1 MAQFGGQD
9 RTEGGQTAARLGG
22 WLQAPPFSEENTE
35 ASVVRPLGQ
44 GHTAGQHPGA
54 GLRPRCGPGQVI
66 GTSGRE
72 ARGPEAGAPAPGSR
86 CSRNMGSPS
95 LRFSALSASLST
107 CSGVPT
113 RPSPDA
119 FFGAPCV
126 FTRRQPASPNLTLPS
141 ARMLALRLPWGRLL
155 APGSELRCAP
165 PWGTSFSRVGYLHIS
180 PGSILS
186 GATSTNVLIS
196 QSSCFS

>member
-1 MAQFGGQD
+1 MASGPRSHSGA
-9 RTEGGQTAARLGG
+9 AARG
-22 WLQAPPFSEENTE
+22 WAE
-35 ASVVRPLGQ
+35 AQVWAGAGHRDFRERGQ
-44 GHTAGQHPGA
+44 GARGWGA
-54 GLRPRCGPGQVI
+54 RTREPVFPKHGLPLSQVLRPFCLTLYVLWGPDP
-66 GTSGRE
+66 S
-72 ARGPEAGAPAPGSR
+72 GAPG
-86 CSRNMGSPS
+86 
-95 LRFSALSASLST
+95 
-107 CSGVPT
+107 
-113 RPSPDA
+113 A

-126 FTRRQPASPNLTLPS
+126 FTHRQPASPNLTLPS

-186 GATSTNVLIS
+186 GAMSTNVLIS